1 MSVLITKSKL
11 NQVNFNN
18 YINTNYLF
26 EKKPIV
32 AVAVSGGPDSMALLF
47 LVNNWVKTFK
57 GSAIAI
63 IVDHGLR
70 KDSKD
75 EAKLVKEKINLKKIK
90 TKIITIKKNKIIK
103 RNMNEA
109 RNNRYNAITKYCNNK
124 NILHLF
130 VGHNFDDNLETFLNR
145 KIAGSDIE
153 GLYSIR
159 ENVVNNKIN
168 ILRPLIFYQ
177 KKNIYNFNKKN
188 NIFFVEDESNSNLNY
203 TRPIIRSF
211 LKSSPKI
218 LQIVKKDIKKI
229 YKTMPLYKFM
239 INNILIKNIT
249 YFDNNVIKLNY
260 QSFIT
265 ADKLV
270 IEKIIKKIYLFIFKN
285 VKNTRSKKIEI
296 LVNQLLKKN
305 FNKFNLGGMIV
316 KKDNKLLIFSLK
328 NS

>member
-1 MSVLITKSKL
+1 MNVLITRSKL

-26 EKKPIV
+26 EKKPSV

-47 LVNNWVKTFK
+47 LVNNWVKTLK
-57 GSAIAI
+57 GSVIGI

-70 KDSKD
+70 KHSKN
-75 EAKLVKEKINLKKIK
+75 EAKLVQEKINLIKIK
-90 TKIITIKKNKIIK
+90 TKIITIKKNNIIK

-109 RNNRYNAITKYCNNK
+109 RNNRYNAVTKYCNYK

-168 ILRPLIFYQ
+168 ILRPLIIYH
-177 KKNIYNFNKKN
+177 KKIIYNFNKKN

-218 LQIVKKDIKKI
+218 SQIVKKDFKKI
-229 YKTMPLYKFM
+229 YKAMPFYKFM
-239 INNILIKNIT
+239 INNILIKNMT
-249 YFDNNVIKLNY
+249 YFDNNIIKLNY
-260 QSFIT
+260 QSFIN

-270 IEKIIKKIYLFIFKN
+270 IEKIIKKIYLFTFKN
-285 VKNTRSKKIEI
+285 VKNIRSKKIEI

-316 KKDNKLLIFSLK
+316 KKDNKTLIFSLK
-328 NS
+328 NP